1 MPNSGLQA
9 TLQMKASA
17 CNKHEILFLGLK
29 QTELETIIAL
39 RNTLNINTRQM

>member
-1 MPNSGLQA
+1 MPNSGLQT

-17 CNKHEILFLGLK
+17 YNKHEILFQGSK

-39 RNTLNINTRQM
+39 RNTLNISTRQM